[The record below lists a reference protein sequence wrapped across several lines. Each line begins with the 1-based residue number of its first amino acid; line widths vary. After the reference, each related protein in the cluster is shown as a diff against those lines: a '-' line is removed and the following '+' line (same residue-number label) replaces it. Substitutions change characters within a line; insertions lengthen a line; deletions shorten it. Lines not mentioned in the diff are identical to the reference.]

1 MNAYPIQTAQTT
13 LLAKVSNARTLA
25 IVLEMQNAVPEIIEA
40 TVPARVA
47 LLVIPMKKDAL
58 KVRGCI

>member
-1 MNAYPIQTAQTT
+1 MNAYPIQTARTT

-25 IVLEMQNAVPEIIEA
+25 IVQGMQIAVPKIIKA
-40 TVPARVA
+40 TVPARMA
-47 LLVIPMKKDAL
+47 LLAIPMKKDAL

>member
-25 IVLEMQNAVPEIIEA
+25 IVLEMQNAVPEITEA